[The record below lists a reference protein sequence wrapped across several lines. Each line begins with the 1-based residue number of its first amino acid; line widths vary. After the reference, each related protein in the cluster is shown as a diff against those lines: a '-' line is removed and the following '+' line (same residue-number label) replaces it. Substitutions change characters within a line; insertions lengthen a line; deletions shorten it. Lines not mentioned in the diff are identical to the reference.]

1 MSGIEFKQEQEQK
14 SKPTVFLPASAFNT
28 ERVFPIRGLVN
39 IPEQEPI
46 TESAEQNIIFDHG
59 SKVAAEQTSPSATSN
74 VAEGEGRAP
83 LATLTSTAAALIVPV
98 TDPKVKLDE
107 LKNTDG
113 SIYTPPPYPPIPPED
128 SIRLLQPSN
137 INTNPLEG
145 KDKGDGVE
153 VIERPT
159 SERTQLV
166 PSESGPPGIL
176 PGQVA
181 VHPPPTLYRCEDEPI
196 HIPGAIQQFGALV
209 AVKSTENG
217 QLQVRVCSENTQ
229 QILGYNPE
237 ELFNLK
243 SILDI
248 LDDSSQEELQARIS
262 YALGSVAPLNE
273 DTHLDVFPV
282 IMRGQSDTHN
292 RLWCAVHLSE
302 SPNDFVICE
311 FEDYSDVFY
320 LRNPEAALLLP
331 KVPTAKM
338 GIDVSSE
345 ELEKSM
351 TSGSRPLR
359 ALQVARR
366 RKQTEFS
373 SMDIFNAMTQAQEQ
387 LSNCTAVQQVYDTV
401 VGLIAELTGFH
412 RVMFYR
418 FDEDQNGIV
427 DAELINPEAS
437 SDLFR
442 GLHYPASDIPK
453 QARELYKKNRIRIL
467 FDRDAETARLVC
479 RDASDFAIPL
489 DLTHSYLR
497 AMSPIHLKYLG
508 NMGVRSSMSV
518 SIVIKSELWGLVAC
532 HEYGDIGL
540 RVSLSIR
547 ELCRNIGECAA
558 VNIERLLVLQRLEAR
573 RPPTTAPPTQSP
585 AGFIAASSTDLLRV
599 FDADFGLLSIRDEA
613 RAIGRLHPYREA
625 LVILRHLQSIRLTTI
640 VSTQNINKDFP
651 GIKYPPGINSIAGLL
666 ILPLSVGGDD
676 FLVFFRKGQLREVR
690 WAGNPHDKIVRANT
704 HYLEPRTSFRRW
716 TETVV
721 GRSKAWTDD
730 HLETA
735 IVLSLLYG
743 RFIEIWRQK
752 ESASQTSQMTRLL
765 IRNSSHEVRTPL
777 NAIVNYLE
785 MALEHKLDNPLREL
799 LDKAH
804 TASRSL
810 IYVIN
815 DLLNLTKVEEG
826 PINTIDDTF
835 DLGATVSDV
844 ITAFRKEA
852 MRRGLDLTVSTHQG
866 IPEMVKGDASRL
878 RQVLSNLTSN
888 AFQHSIEGGIKV
900 DIRPLFTKENVSV
913 ISIAVQDVGVGMS
926 ESQLDDLFQEFEQ
939 VIDDDSGALSTD
951 NTPSTMDNS
960 RSLGVGLAVVAR
972 YVRNANGQL
981 RVCSELGK
989 GTIFGIEIPFE
1000 HANQINISR
1009 LPKSLPEHIPL
1020 PRSLSDDITAP
1031 KQISPRKGKMQDVV
1045 EGTKMDP
1052 VDNWQHDPQHLQS
1065 FSSGYPSSSLSTDS
1079 GSGKFPFPDMIT
1091 DPSRSQRKLTVLI
1104 AEDNPINA
1112 RLLGKR
1118 LLKLGHEIETA
1129 YDGQECYDYFCSK
1142 PHKVDVILMDLQM
1155 PLVDGEQSAKMIR
1168 KFERDLHDLL
1178 VLRPRVP
1185 ILAVSASL
1193 LEENRFEYIQSGFD
1207 GWVLKPVDFGRLDFL
1222 LRCLQDQ
1229 QLKNEVL
1236 YVPGHWEKGGWF
1248 LA

>member
-1 MSGIEFKQEQEQK
+1 MSDIEFNQEQER
-14 SKPTVFLPASAFNT
+14 KPVVFLPASAFNV
-28 ERVFPIRGLVN
+28 ERVFPIRGLVDV
-39 IPEQEPI
+39 PEREPI
-46 TESAEQNIIFDHG
+46 AGSVAQDTILGHG
-59 SKVAAEQTSPSATSN
+59 SKRHKERGRGGGTTQLTTPTATTAALTVSATDP
-74 VAEGEGRAP
+74 EGR
-83 LATLTSTAAALIVPV
+83 
-98 TDPKVKLDE
+98 LDE
-107 LKNTDG
+107 LKCIHE
-113 SIYTPPPYPPIPPED
+113 SIYTPPPYPPIPPKD
-128 SIRLLQPSN
+128 SIRLLQPTN

-145 KDKGDGVE
+145 KDKGDGFG
-153 VIERPT
+153 VIERPI

-181 VHPPPTLYRCEDEPI
+181 VHPLPTLYRCEDEPI

-209 AVKSTENG
+209 AVRSTEDD
-217 QLQVRVCSENTQ
+217 QLQVRICSENTQ
-229 QILGYNPE
+229 QILGYSPE

-243 SILDI
+243 SMLDI
-248 LDDSSQEELQARIS
+248 LDDRSQEELQARIS
-262 YALGSVAPLNE
+262 YALGSDALLNE

-282 IMRGQSDTHN
+282 TMRGQADTHH
-292 RLWCAVHLSE
+292 RLWCAVHLAE

-331 KVPTAKM
+331 KVPTASA
-338 GIDVSSE
+338 GINVSSE

-351 TSGSRPLR
+351 TRGSRPLR
-359 ALQVARR
+359 ALEVARR

-387 LSNCTAVQQVYDTV
+387 LSNCTAVQQVFDAV

-427 DAELINPEAS
+427 DAELVNPEAS
-437 SDLFR
+437 S
-442 GLHYPASDIPK
+442 LHYPASDIPK

-479 RDASDFAIPL
+479 RDAGDFAVPL

-532 HEYGDIGL
+532 HEYGDVGL

-558 VNIERLLVLQRLEAR
+558 VNIERLLMLQQLEAR

-585 AGFIAASSTDLLRV
+585 AGFIAASSADLLRV
-599 FDADFGLLSIRDEA
+599 FDADFGLLSIHDEA

-625 LVILRHLQSIRLTTI
+625 LVILRHLQNIQPTTI
-640 VSTQNINKDFP
+640 VSSQSVTKDFP

-666 ILPLSVGGDD
+666 IIPLSVGGRD

-690 WAGNPHDKIVRANT
+690 WAGNPYDKILQANT
-704 HYLEPRTSFRRW
+704 QYLEPRTSFKRW

-721 GRSKAWTDD
+721 GRSKSWTGDQ
-730 HLETA
+730 LETA
-735 IVLSLLYG
+735 TVLSLLYG
-743 RFIEIWRQK
+743 RFIEMWRQK

-777 NAIVNYLE
+777 NAIINYLE
-785 MALEHKLDNPLREL
+785 MALENKLDDSTREL

-810 IYVIN
+810 IYVID
-815 DLLNLTKVEEG
+815 DLLNLTKAEEG

-852 MRRGLDLTVSTHQG
+852 MRKGLDLTVSTHQG
-866 IPEMVKGDASRL
+866 IPEIVKGDASRL

-900 DIRPLFTKENVSV
+900 DIRPISRKENMSV
-913 ISIAVQDVGVGMS
+913 IGITVQDVGAGMS

-939 VIDDDSGALSTD
+939 VIDNDNGVLSTD
-951 NTPSTMDNS
+951 NTPSTGDNS

-972 YVRNANGQL
+972 YVHNANGQL

-989 GTIFGIEIPFE
+989 GTIFGIEIPFD
-1000 HANQINISR
+1000 HANQITISR
-1009 LPKSLPEHIPL
+1009 LPESLPEHVHL
-1020 PRSLSDDITAP
+1020 PRSLSEDITDP
-1031 KQISPRKGKMQDVV
+1031 KQILPREGRMQDVV
-1045 EGTKMDP
+1045 EGTKLDLTE
-1052 VDNWQHDPQHLQS
+1052 NRQHDTQHFQN
-1065 FSSGYPSSSLSTDS
+1065 FSSGYPSSLSTNS
-1079 GSGKFPFPDMIT
+1079 GSGKSPISDMTT
-1091 DPSRSQRKLTVLI
+1091 DPSRAQRKLTVLI

-1118 LLKLGHEIETA
+1118 LLKLGHEVETA
-1129 YDGQECYDYFCSK
+1129 YDGQECHDYFCSK

-1155 PLVDGEQSAKMIR
+1155 PLVDGEQSTKMIR

-1185 ILAVSASL
+1185 IFAVSASL
-1193 LEENRFEYIQSGFD
+1193 LEAKRFEYIQSGFD
-1207 GWVLKPVDFGRLDFL
+1207 GWILKPIDFGRLDFL
-1222 LRCLQDQ
+1222 LRCLHDQ
-1229 QLKNEVL
+1229 QLKSQAL
-1236 YVPGHWEKGGWF
+1236 YAPGHWGKGGWF